1 MALNIFLT
9 LLLVSRLLYMR
20 HKITST
26 LGAQYGKTYTGIAT
40 MVLESALPYGLVSL
54 IFIVLYSIQNIAN
67 LLFLPLLV
75 QVQVCFPRSRLL
87 IYCPLTDPCFLTVYH
102 PYAHYSAGHP
112 RQSMVCGLCQRSPDE
127 QDAFRKQRQPRL
139 HHCWCLSRHRR
150 AFYDHLQSRV
160 QHPAQKQRLRIR
172 LMIDE
177 KSLTWWGP
185 VVDHL

>member
-75 QVQVCFPRSRLL
+75 QVQVCFPRPRLL
-87 IYCPLTDPCFLTVYH
+87 IYCP
-102 PYAHYSAGHP
+102 
-112 RQSMVCGLCQRSPDE
+112 
-127 QDAFRKQRQPRL
+127 
-139 HHCWCLSRHRR
+139 
-150 AFYDHLQSRV
+150 
-160 QHPAQKQRLRIR
+160 
-172 LMIDE
+172 
-177 KSLTWWGP
+177 
-185 VVDHL
+185 